1 MACEL
6 AANIRE
12 SNLNTRVAELV
23 DREKWLAER

>member
-12 SNLNTRVAELV
+12 SNLNTRVAELA